1 MVDSVLQP
9 SIPPNIIKFADGN
22 HIVCR
27 LIVVKNITSAK
38 LYLHILGVA
47 ITSDAKQILA
57 NNLKRLRVSSG
68 LSQEALAERAGLHRT
83 YVSSVERA
91 QRNIT
96 VENIYALAQAL
107 SCDPR
112 ELLNPIIKGE

>member
-1 MVDSVLQP
+1 M
-9 SIPPNIIKFADGN
+9 
-22 HIVCR
+22 
-27 LIVVKNITSAK
+27 
-38 LYLHILGVA
+38 
-47 ITSDAKQILA
+47 TSDAKQILA